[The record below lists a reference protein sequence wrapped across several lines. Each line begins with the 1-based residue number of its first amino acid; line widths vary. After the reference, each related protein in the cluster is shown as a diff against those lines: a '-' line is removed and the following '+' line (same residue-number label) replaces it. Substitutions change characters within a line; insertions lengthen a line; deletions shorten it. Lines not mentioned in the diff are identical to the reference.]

1 MEGKTMEK
9 ALYDLAKNAR
19 FQNALPS
26 QEDEE
31 LTLLEESIKRDGCQ
45 DSIKTWRGTI
55 VDGYTRYEI
64 CHRYGIPF
72 TVEEMD
78 FTDEDDAYL
87 WIIKNQMGRR
97 NLPPFV
103 KCELVL
109 PLESQLRIEAKERQI
124 RKPADF
130 VLPNLAGQKNHNT
143 RDRLAEIAGL
153 SHGSIYKA
161 KWLHENADEDTLDR
175 LRRDEISIHRA
186 YTDLRGT
193 PERKQSPSSKI
204 IQFPSTARHQPDW
217 STEEEPDWPI
227 DVDEDWQV
235 EEEDERL
242 AETPTSTFDPGPDM
256 DDINAI
262 IKEIQDN
269 SRHYADRFI
278 ELLSRIQPKDAT
290 SENIGF
296 ISTTIDSIFT
306 AIKKQIKEVHIN
318 EQ

>member
-1 MEGKTMEK
+1 MEK
-9 ALYDLAKNAR
+9 ALYDLTKNAR
-19 FQNALPS
+19 FQNALPG
-26 QEDEE
+26 QEDDE
-31 LTLLEESIKRDGCQ
+31 LTILEESIKRDGCQ
-45 DSIKTWRGTI
+45 DSIKTWHGTI
-55 VDGYTRYEI
+55 VDGYTRYDI
-64 CHRYGIPF
+64 CHRHGIPF
-72 TVEEMD
+72 AVEEMD
-78 FTDEDDAYL
+78 FTDEDEAYL
-87 WIIKNQMGRR
+87 WIIQNQLGRR
-97 NLPPFV
+97 NLLPFV

-109 PLESQLRIEAKERQI
+109 PLEDQLRKEALKNQGRRNDLANI
-124 RKPADF
+124 
-130 VLPNLAGQKNHNT
+130 VPNLGRCSKSKRTSHQA
-143 RDRLAEIAGL
+143 AGL
-153 SHGSIYKA
+153 AGVSHGYYDKA
-161 KWLHENADEDTLDR
+161 KWLHENADEETLNR
-175 LRRDEISIHRA
+175 LRKDEISINRA

-193 PERKQSPSSKI
+193 PERRQSPSSKI

-217 STEEEPDWPI
+217 SAEEEPDWPI
-227 DVDEDWQV
+227 DEDEDWQV

-262 IKEIQDN
+262 IREIQDN